1 MDRFYRYYPIY
12 TLILSAV
19 LFFPAL
25 SSAEMIDKVVAVVNN
40 DVITLS
46 ELNEEVEPLYQKI
59 EETVP
64 LAEIEGQKVL
74 AREDV
79 LDAMIDKRL
88 IDQKAKAQ
96 NITVSQAEIDSAFE
110 QVMKRAGLSQEQ
122 LLEQLADSGLTEEGY
137 RSTLES
143 QILQNKLVG
152 TDVTRKIII
161 TDEMMLDY
169 YDDNYTSKVD
179 EGSYYLLQMGFG
191 WDGMGDDSDK
201 GKKDARQRAER
212 IHKLAS
218 SGQDFQ
224 QLAKKFSDLPSA
236 EDGGDIGTFFPDEMS
251 SDMRKAI
258 VGLTE
263 GELSSIIETSS
274 GYQFFKVLTVGQ
286 GAVIKKAPY
295 EKVKNEI
302 KAILFEQEMDE
313 AYREWVR
320 DLKEGAYIQKL

>member
-1 MDRFYRYYPIY
+1 MDRFYRYHPMY

-19 LFFPAL
+19 LLIPSF

-46 ELNEEVEPLYQKI
+46 ELNEEAEPLYIKI

-64 LAEIEGQKVL
+64 FAEIESQKVL

-79 LDAMIDKRL
+79 LNAMIDKRL
-88 IDQKAKAQ
+88 IDQKARAQ
-96 NITVSQAEIDSAFE
+96 NITVSEAEIDGAFE
-110 QVMKRAGLSQEQ
+110 QVLKRSGLSQEQ
-122 LLEQLADSGLTEEGY
+122 LLAQLADSGLDEEGY

-152 TDVTRKIII
+152 SDVTRKIII

-179 EGSYYLLQMGFG
+179 EGSYYLLQMGFD

-201 GKKDARQRAER
+201 GKNDARQLAER

-224 QLAKKFSDLPSA
+224 ELAKKFSDLPSA
-236 EDGGDIGTFFPDEMS
+236 EDGGDIGTFFPNEMS
-251 SDMRKAI
+251 GNMRDAI
-258 VGLTE
+258 VGLKE

-313 AYREWVR
+313 AYREWVK
-320 DLKEGAYIQKL
+320 DLKEGA